1 MDYINRVFHCMSVNL
16 ARHPM
21 GVPQGKTGVKYEHQ
35 HIYESNGDST
45 HEDSERF

>member
-21 GVPQGKTGVKYEHQ
+21 GVPQEKTGVKYEHQ